1 MKNTMKN
8 IILLASTVV
17 AMVGASAAVAQSR
30 SEITVGYFPEW
41 PMPFQFAKVNGTY
54 EDKMGV
60 KINWRSFDTGTAMN
74 AAMASGDVQISVSH
88 GAPPFVIAT
97 SAGQD
102 LNMVAVAVSYSENE
116 GCVVRSDLEIDK
128 SNAPEMDGKTVAVP
142 VGTAAYY
149 SFLRQMEHLGVDSS
163 TMKVVNMAP
172 AEGAA
177 ALSQGSIDVACGWGG
192 GFNRMKEHGN
202 LLMTGAEK
210 EDANVLIFD
219 GISVPASFAVED
231 SDLLAKFLSVTE
243 EANSMWKSGE
253 HTAEMLPVI
262 AKDSGMDETSAAD
275 AMSRMTFPTI
285 AEQLSP
291 KWFGGGI
298 QNYLAGVAKVFVD
311 AGSIDRALDSYAP
324 TINTQPL
331 QMAEKM

>member
-1 MKNTMKN
+1 MKS
-8 IILLASTVV
+8 IILLASTVI
-17 AMVGASAAVAQSR
+17 AMAGASAAVAQSR
-30 SEITVGYFPEW
+30 SEITVGYFLEW
-41 PMPFQFAKVNGTY
+41 PMPFQFAKEYDTY

-60 KINWRSFDTGTAMN
+60 VVNWRSFDTGTAMN

-88 GAPPFVIAT
+88 GAPPFAIAT

-102 LNMVAVAVSYSENE
+102 LYMVAVAVAYSENE
-116 GCVVRSDLEIDK
+116 GCVVHSDLEIDK
-128 SNAPEMDGKTVAVP
+128 SNASQLAGKTAVVP

-149 SFLRQMEHLGVDSS
+149 SFLRQMEFLGVDSS
-163 TMKVVNMAP
+163 TMTVVDMAP

-177 ALSQGSIDVACGWGG
+177 ALSQGSVDVACGWGG
-192 GFNRMKEHGN
+192 AFNRMKESGN
-202 LLMTGAEK
+202 VLMTGAEK
-210 EDANVLIFD
+210 EEADVLIFD
-219 GISVPASFAVED
+219 GISVPASFAVEHG
-231 SDLLAKFLSVTE
+231 DLLANFLSVTE
-243 EANSMWKSGE
+243 EANIMWKSGE

-262 AKDSGMDETSAAD
+262 AKDSGMDEASAAD

-298 QNYLAGVAKVFVD
+298 QNYLAGVAAVFVD
-311 AGSIDRALDSYAP
+311 AGGIDSALDSYAP